1 MQKKNHTINVLPENL
16 INKIA
21 AGEVIDRPASV
32 VKELIENSIDAG
44 ASRIEVILKGGG
56 SQLIQIIDNGSGMS
70 EEDAILSLQRHAT
83 SKIRTYADIEKIL
96 TLGFRGEALASI
108 AAVSRL
114 ELRTVPR
121 GAIAGTA
128 IHVEGGI
135 VSRVEEAGGNPGTSI
150 AVKTLFFNTPARRKF
165 LRAESTEYRSILA
178 MLNHFTLAFPEI
190 GFTLIHDE
198 AEVFRYAPAEL
209 SDRIVEV
216 LGARVRHNLVQ
227 VEDKNSLMTVSGF
240 IGNYDVMRKTRNDQ
254 YLFLNR
260 RFINDR
266 TLSYAVTQAFGE
278 SIPKG
283 HYPLFILFIEIDPER
298 VDVNVHPT
306 KNEVKFADARIVFD
320 LLRSA
325 VKRALRTDHIIPEI
339 QQFYPPR
346 WGAGGMPGSAA
357 GTPSVNRGEIV
368 SSDEQIR
375 LDWEAGETVFPPP
388 GLFPPRRTFVSSWQ
402 DETAA
407 ARSSDNTPHEG
418 DPDISRGI
426 PGAGPVQPGGGDS
439 AGGAPG
445 QPGTTLTARP
455 GTFAPSGTP
464 APRPREIANVWQ
476 VQNKY
481 ILSQIKSGLVVI
493 DQHVAHERILYERA
507 KKNISQADG
516 ASQQLLFPQT
526 LELSPQDYQ
535 VMVEISPWLEKLGFQ
550 IKLFGGRTIV
560 VEGVPTGMRVGA
572 ENRLLLNII
581 DQYKEYAAT
590 ESDMRERVAKSFACR
605 SAIMAGEKLSVEAM
619 NALIDQ
625 LFATENPYFCPHGRP
640 VMITITVDELDRR
653 FDRK

>member
-1 MQKKNHTINVLPENL
+1 MQKKSHIINVLPENL

-32 VKELIENSIDAG
+32 VKELVENAIDAG
-44 ASRIEVILKGGG
+44 ATWITLIIKEGGA
-56 SQLIQIIDNGSGMS
+56 QLIQVNDNGSGMS

-114 ELRTVPR
+114 ELRTVPK
-121 GAIAGTA
+121 GAIEGTA
-128 IHVEGGI
+128 IFVEGG
-135 VSRVEEAGGNPGTSI
+135 VVQKVEGSGGNPGTSI
-150 AVKTLFFNTPARRKF
+150 AVKNLFFNTPARRKF

-178 MLNHFTLAFPEI
+178 MMNHFTLAFPEI
-190 GFTLIHDE
+190 GFHVVNDD
-198 AEVFRYAPAEL
+198 AEVYRLAPAALQERL
-209 SDRIVEV
+209 TQV
-216 LGARVRHNLVQ
+216 LGARVRNNLVR
-227 VEDKNSLMTVSGF
+227 VEDKTTLMTISGY
-240 IGNYDVMRKTRNDQ
+240 IGNYDAMRKSRNDQ

-278 SIPKG
+278 TIPKG
-283 HYPLFILFIEIDPER
+283 HYPLFILFIDIDPER

-306 KNEVKFADARIVFD
+306 KNEVKFADSRLVFD

-346 WGAGGMPGSAA
+346 WGAGGAPA
-357 GTPSVNRGEIV
+357 GPSVSRGDIV
-368 SSDEQIR
+368 KPDDQGSF
-375 LDWEAGETVFPPP
+375 DWESGEPFFPPP
-388 GLFPPRRTFVSSWQ
+388 GLYPAGLPGRTPFTPFGPSSLDGADAGHAGAGENFPESAGETGIDAASG
-402 DETAA
+402 ETAA
-407 ARSSDNTPHEG
+407 G
-418 DPDISRGI
+418 IGGSRA
-426 PGAGPVQPGGGDS
+426 PALSGDS
-439 AGGAPG
+439 
-445 QPGTTLTARP
+445 
-455 GTFAPSGTP
+455 SV
-464 APRPREIANVWQ
+464 PRPRELANVWQ

-507 KKNISQADG
+507 KQSFAQAEG

-526 LELSPQDYQ
+526 LELAAQDYQ
-535 VMVEISPWLEKLGFQ
+535 VMVEIAPWLEKIGFQ
-550 IKLFGGRTIV
+550 IKLFGGRTVV
-560 VEGVPTGMRVGA
+560 VEGVPSGMRIGA
-572 ENRLLLNII
+572 EERILMSII
-581 DQYKEYAAT
+581 DQYREYAAT
-590 ESDMRERVAKSFACR
+590 ETDMRERVAKSFACR
-605 SAIMAGEKLSVEAM
+605 SAIMAGERLSVEAM

>member
-1 MQKKNHTINVLPENL
+1 
-16 INKIA
+16 
-21 AGEVIDRPASV
+21 
-32 VKELIENSIDAG
+32 
-44 ASRIEVILKGGG
+44 
-56 SQLIQIIDNGSGMS
+56 
-70 EEDAILSLQRHAT
+70 
-83 SKIRTYADIEKIL
+83 
-96 TLGFRGEALASI
+96 
-108 AAVSRL
+108 
-114 ELRTVPR
+114 
-121 GAIAGTA
+121 
-128 IHVEGGI
+128 
-135 VSRVEEAGGNPGTSI
+135 
-150 AVKTLFFNTPARRKF
+150 
-165 LRAESTEYRSILA
+165 
-178 MLNHFTLAFPEI
+178 
-190 GFTLIHDE
+190 
-198 AEVFRYAPAEL
+198 
-209 SDRIVEV
+209 
-216 LGARVRHNLVQ
+216 
-227 VEDKNSLMTVSGF
+227 
-240 IGNYDVMRKTRNDQ
+240 
-254 YLFLNR
+254 
-260 RFINDR
+260 
-266 TLSYAVTQAFGE
+266 
-278 SIPKG
+278 
-283 HYPLFILFIEIDPER
+283 
-298 VDVNVHPT
+298 
-306 KNEVKFADARIVFD
+306 
-320 LLRSA
+320 
-325 VKRALRTDHIIPEI
+325 
-339 QQFYPPR
+339 PR
-346 WGAGGMPGSAA
+346 WGAGGMPGSMS
-357 GTPSVNRGEIV
+357 GGPSVNRGEIV
-368 SSDEQIR
+368 SNDEQTT

-388 GLFPPRRTFVSSWQ
+388 GLFPPHRTFISPWP
-402 DETAA
+402 DEAA
-407 ARSSDNTPHEG
+407 PAGGADYSPPEG
-418 DPDISRGI
+418 DPAAPGGI
-426 PGAGPVQPGGGDS
+426 PGAGPERPGGVFTGGVAAQPGGILA
-439 AGGAPG
+439 AGPG
-445 QPGTTLTARP
+445 S
-455 GTFAPSGTP
+455 FAPSGTP

>member
-1 MQKKNHTINVLPENL
+1 MQKKSHTINVLPENL

-32 VKELIENSIDAG
+32 VKELLENSIDAG
-44 ASRIEVILKGGG
+44 ATRIDVILKGGG
-56 SQLIQIIDNGSGMS
+56 AQLIQVNDNGGGMS

-83 SKIRTYADIEKIL
+83 SKIRNYADIERIL

-121 GAIAGTA
+121 GSIEGTA
-128 IHVEGGI
+128 IFVEGG
-135 VSRVEEAGGNPGTSI
+135 VVQKVEGAGGNPGTSI
-150 AVKTLFFNTPARRKF
+150 AVKNLFFNTPARRKF
-165 LRAESTEYRSILA
+165 LRAETTEYRSILT
-178 MLNHFTLAFPEI
+178 MLNHFTLAFPGI
-190 GFTLIHDE
+190 GFHVVNDDTDVYRL
-198 AEVFRYAPAEL
+198 APAPL
-209 SDRIVEV
+209 PDRIAEV
-216 LGARVRHNLVQ
+216 LGARVRNNLVL
-227 VEDKNSLMTVSGF
+227 VDDKTTLMTISGY
-240 IGNYDVMRKTRNDQ
+240 IGNYDVMRKSRNDQ

-283 HYPLFILFIEIDPER
+283 HYPLFILFIEIDPGR

-306 KNEVKFADARIVFD
+306 KSEVKFADARLVFD

-346 WGAGGMPGSAA
+346 RGASPVS
-357 GTPSVNRGEIV
+357 RGEFV
-368 SSDEQIR
+368 RPDDQTSF
-375 LDWEAGETVFPPP
+375 DWESGDPLFPPP
-388 GLFPPRRTFVSSWQ
+388 GLFP
-402 DETAA
+402 
-407 ARSSDNTPHEG
+407 
-418 DPDISRGI
+418 
-426 PGAGPVQPGGGDS
+426 S
-439 AGGAPG
+439 AGTIP
-445 QPGTTLTARP
+445 
-455 GTFAPSGTP
+455 APSGEIWPPSGVGPLDTLP
-464 APRPREIANVWQ
+464 GEAPIPAGDAIPAPPFTQGLPEGGEPFPSGASAPRPRETANVWQ

-507 KKNISQADG
+507 KRNIAQAEG

-526 LELSPQDYQ
+526 LDLPAQDYQ
-535 VMVEISPWLEKLGFQ
+535 VMVEIAPWLEKIGFQ
-550 IKLFGGRTIV
+550 IKLFGGRTVV
-560 VEGVPTGMRVGA
+560 VEGVPTGMRIGA
-572 ENRLLLNII
+572 EDRILLSII
-581 DQYKEYAAT
+581 DQYREYAAT
-590 ESDMRERVAKSFACR
+590 ETDMRERVAKSFACR
-605 SAIMAGEKLSVEAM
+605 SAIMAGERLSAEAM

>member
-1 MQKKNHTINVLPENL
+1 MQKKTHTINVLPENL

-32 VKELIENSIDAG
+32 VKELIENSLDAG
-44 ASRIEVILKGGG
+44 ATRIEVILKSGG
-56 SQLIQIIDNGSGMS
+56 SQLIQIIDNGIGMS

-128 IHVEGGI
+128 IHVEGGM
-135 VSRVEEAGGNPGTSI
+135 VTKVEEAGGNPGTSI

-165 LRAESTEYRSILA
+165 LRAETTEYRSILA
-178 MLNHFTLAFPEI
+178 MLNHFTLAFPETA
-190 GFTLIHDE
+190 FTLVHDDT
-198 AEVFRYAPAEL
+198 EVFRYAPAEL
-209 SDRIVEV
+209 SERIVEV
-216 LGARVRHNLVQ
+216 LGSRVRHNLVQ
-227 VEDKNSLMTVSGF
+227 VEDKNSLMTLTGF
-240 IGNYDVMRKTRNDQ
+240 VGNYDVMRKTRNDQ

-306 KNEVKFADARIVFD
+306 KNEVKFADARMVFD

-346 WGAGGMPGSAA
+346 WGAGGMPGSTP
-357 GTPSVNRGEIV
+357 GGPSVNRGEIV
-368 SSDEQIR
+368 SSDEQTR

-388 GLFPPRRTFVSSWQ
+388 GLFPPHRSFIPTWQ
-402 DETAA
+402 EEAPGTG
-407 ARSSDNTPHEG
+407 TPSPEG
-418 DPDISRGI
+418 DST
-426 PGAGPVQPGGGDS
+426 GAGSLPGGGPD
-439 AGGAPG
+439 
-445 QPGTTLTARP
+445 QPGSTTAAGP
-455 GTFAPSGTP
+455 GSFTPSGTP
-464 APRPREIANVWQ
+464 APRPREIPNVWQ

-507 KKNISQADG
+507 KKNISQNEG
-516 ASQQLLFPQT
+516 VSQQLLFPQT

-550 IKLFGGRTIV
+550 IKLFGGRTVV
-560 VEGVPTGMRVGA
+560 VEGVPSGMRVGA

-590 ESDMRERVAKSFACR
+590 ETDMRERVAKSFACR
-605 SAIMAGEKLSVEAM
+605 SAIMAGEKLSIEAM

>member
-1 MQKKNHTINVLPENL
+1 MQKKSHIINVLPENL

-32 VKELIENSIDAG
+32 VKELVENAIDAG
-44 ASRIEVILKGGG
+44 ATWITLIIKEGGA
-56 SQLIQIIDNGSGMS
+56 QLIQVNDNGSGMS

-83 SKIRTYADIEKIL
+83 SKIHTYADIEKIL

-114 ELRTVPR
+114 ELRTVPK
-121 GAIAGTA
+121 GAIEGTA
-128 IHVEGGI
+128 IFVEGG
-135 VSRVEEAGGNPGTSI
+135 VVQKVEGSGGNPGTSI
-150 AVKTLFFNTPARRKF
+150 AVKNLFFNTPARRKF

-178 MLNHFTLAFPEI
+178 MMNHFTLAFPEI
-190 GFTLIHDE
+190 GFHVVNDD
-198 AEVFRYAPAEL
+198 AEVYRLAPAALQERL
-209 SDRIVEV
+209 TQV
-216 LGARVRHNLVQ
+216 LGARVRNNLVL
-227 VEDKNSLMTVSGF
+227 VEDKTTLMTISGY
-240 IGNYDVMRKTRNDQ
+240 IGNYDAMRKSRNDQ

-278 SIPKG
+278 TIPKG
-283 HYPLFILFIEIDPER
+283 HYPLFILFIDIDPER

-306 KNEVKFADARIVFD
+306 KNEVKFADSRLVFD

-346 WGAGGMPGSAA
+346 WGAGGAPTG
-357 GTPSVNRGEIV
+357 PSVSRGDIV
-368 SSDEQIR
+368 KPDDQGSF
-375 LDWEAGETVFPPP
+375 DWESGEPFFPPP
-388 GLFPPRRTFVSSWQ
+388 GLYPAGLPGRTPFAPFGPSSLDGAEAGSAGAGEKFPESAGETGTVAASG
-402 DETAA
+402 ETAA
-407 ARSSDNTPHEG
+407 G
-418 DPDISRGI
+418 IGGSR
-426 PGAGPVQPGGGDS
+426 
-439 AGGAPG
+439 AP
-445 QPGTTLTARP
+445 
-455 GTFAPSGTP
+455 APSSEP
-464 APRPREIANVWQ
+464 PVPRPRELANVWQ

-507 KKNISQADG
+507 KQSFAQAEG

-526 LELSPQDYQ
+526 LELSAQDYQ
-535 VMVEISPWLEKLGFQ
+535 VVVEVAPWLEKIGFQ
-550 IKLFGGRTIV
+550 IKLFGGRTVV
-560 VEGVPTGMRVGA
+560 VEGVPSGMRIGA
-572 ENRLLLNII
+572 EDRILLSII
-581 DQYKEYAAT
+581 DQYREYAAT
-590 ESDMRERVAKSFACR
+590 ETDMRERVAKSFACR
-605 SAIMAGEKLSVEAM
+605 SAIMAGERLSVEAM

>member
-1 MQKKNHTINVLPENL
+1 MQKKSHLINVLPENL

-32 VKELIENSIDAG
+32 VKELVENSIDAG
-44 ASRIEVILKGGG
+44 AAQITLVLKGGG
-56 SQLIQIIDNGSGMS
+56 STLIQVSDNGSGMN
-70 EEDAILSLQRHAT
+70 EDDAILSLQRHAT
-83 SKIRTYADIEKIL
+83 SKIRTYADIERIL

-114 ELRTVPR
+114 ELRTVPA
-121 GAIAGTA
+121 GAIEGTA
-128 IHVEGGI
+128 IFVEGG
-135 VSRVEEAGGNPGTSI
+135 VVQKVETTGGNPGTSI
-150 AVKTLFFNTPARRKF
+150 AVKNLFYNTPARRKF
-165 LRAESTEYRSILA
+165 LRAEGTEYRSILS
-178 MLNHFTLAFPEI
+178 MMNRFTLAFPEV
-190 GFTLIHDE
+190 GFHLVHEET
-198 AEVFRYAPAEL
+198 EVFRYAPAPL
-209 SDRIVEV
+209 HDRIAEV
-216 LGARVRHNLVQ
+216 LGSRVRHNLVK
-227 VEDKNSLMTVSGF
+227 VEDQTALMTITGF
-240 IGNYDVMRKTRNDQ
+240 IGNYDIMRKSRNDQ

-266 TLSYAVTQAFGE
+266 TLSYAATAAFGE

-283 HYPLFILFIEIDPER
+283 HYPLFILFIEINPDR

-306 KNEVKFADARIVFD
+306 KNEVKFADSRLVFD

-325 VKRALRTDHIIPEI
+325 VKRALRTDNIIPEI

-346 WGAGGMPGSAA
+346 WGANGPQISRPDTGGDQQAS
-357 GTPSVNRGEIV
+357 
-368 SSDEQIR
+368 
-375 LDWEAGETVFPPP
+375 LDWERGESLLPSEGFFPQAPGGMAFPSMPGDRHFPMGPGEQNFPPGSEDRDRAPAPDGDDPAGAIGTSNNPSAP
-388 GLFPPRRTFVSSWQ
+388 GSTFY
-402 DETAA
+402 
-407 ARSSDNTPHEG
+407 
-418 DPDISRGI
+418 PD
-426 PGAGPVQPGGGDS
+426 AS
-439 AGGAPG
+439 AGSS
-445 QPGTTLTARP
+445 LE
-455 GTFAPSGTP
+455 PSGTP
-464 APRPREIANVWQ
+464 GPAAYTGRREAANVWQ

-507 KKNISQADG
+507 KKNIGQVEG

-526 LELSPQDYQ
+526 IELSPQDYQ
-535 VMVEISPWLEKLGFQ
+535 VMVETGPFLEKIGFQ
-550 IKLFGGRTIV
+550 IKLFGGRTVV
-560 VEGVPTGMRVGA
+560 VEGVPSGMRIGS
-572 ENRLLLNII
+572 EDKILLNII

-590 ESDMRERVAKSFACR
+590 ETDMRERVAKSFACR
-605 SAIMAGEKLSVEAM
+605 SAIMAGERLSVEAM

>member
-1 MQKKNHTINVLPENL
+1 MQKKTHNINVLPENL

-21 AGEVIDRPASV
+21 AGEVIDRPAAV

-44 ASRIEVILKGGG
+44 ATRIEVILKGGG

-83 SKIRTYADIEKIL
+83 SKIRTYADIEKIH
-96 TLGFRGEALASI
+96 TLGFRGEALASM

-114 ELRTVPR
+114 ELRTVPA
-121 GAIAGTA
+121 GAISGTL
-128 IHVEGGI
+128 IQVEGGI
-135 VSRVEEAGGNPGTSI
+135 VQKVEESGGNPGTSI

-190 GFTLIHDE
+190 AFSLVHDD
-198 AEVFRYAPAEL
+198 AEVFRLAPAEL
-209 SDRIVEV
+209 PERLAEV
-216 LGARVRHNLVQ
+216 LGSRVRHNLVP
-227 VEDKNSLMTVSGF
+227 VEDNSALMTVSGY
-240 IGNYDVMRKTRNDQ
+240 IGTYDVMRKSRNDQ

-283 HYPLFILFIEIDPER
+283 HYPLFVLFIEIDPGR

-306 KNEVKFADARIVFD
+306 KNEVKFADSRLVFD

-346 WGAGGMPGSAA
+346 WGAGGAPGRPGS
-357 GTPSVNRGEIV
+357 GLEGGPGGVPVSGGEGVNP
-368 SSDEQIR
+368 DEQTT
-375 LDWEAGETVFPPP
+375 LDWEAGESVFPPP
-388 GLFPPRRTFVSSWQ
+388 GLFAHGAFAGRTWNPTEPNAATPEAAPGEQSFAPGSW
-402 DETAA
+402 
-407 ARSSDNTPHEG
+407 P
-418 DPDISRGI
+418 
-426 PGAGPVQPGGGDS
+426 PGAIPSGPYPPETFPPGSYPPGSYPQGAFPADAS
-439 AGGAPG
+439 GAAGRSTGGALPAGPG
-445 QPGTTLTARP
+445 PGEPGVIFTAGPESFTP
-455 GTFAPSGTP
+455 GGTP
-464 APRPREIANVWQ
+464 APRPREAANVWQ

-507 KKNISQADG
+507 KKNISQAEG
-516 ASQQLLFPQT
+516 VSQQLLFPQT
-526 LELSPQDYQ
+526 IELSPQDYQ
-535 VMVEISPWLEKLGFQ
+535 VMVEIGPWLEKLGFQ

-560 VEGVPTGMRVGA
+560 VEGVPAGMRVGA
-572 ENRLLLNII
+572 ENRILLNII

-590 ESDMRERVAKSFACR
+590 ETDMRERVAKSFACR
-605 SAIMAGEKLSVEAM
+605 SAIMAGEKLS
-619 NALIDQ
+619 
-625 LFATENPYFCPHGRP
+625 
-640 VMITITVDELDRR
+640 
-653 FDRK
+653 

>member
-1 MQKKNHTINVLPENL
+1 MQKKTHIINVLPENL

-44 ASRIEVILKGGG
+44 ATQIAVILKGGG
-56 SQLIQIIDNGSGMS
+56 AQLIQINDNGSGMS

-114 ELRTVPR
+114 ELRTVPK
-121 GAIAGTA
+121 GAIEGTA

-135 VSRVEEAGGNPGTSI
+135 VQKVEGSGGNPGTSI
-150 AVKTLFFNTPARRKF
+150 AVKNLFFNTPARRKF

-178 MLNHFTLAFPEI
+178 MMNHFTLAFPEI
-190 GFTLIHDE
+190 GFTLAHDDSE
-198 AEVFRYAPAEL
+198 IYRLAPAPL
-209 SDRIVEV
+209 PDRLAEV
-216 LGARVRHNLVQ
+216 LGSRVRHNLVK
-227 VEDKNSLMTVSGF
+227 VEDQTTLMTISGY

-260 RFINDR
+260 RYISDR

-306 KNEVKFADARIVFD
+306 KNEVKFADSRLVFD

-346 WGAGGMPGSAA
+346 WGAGGP
-357 GTPSVNRGEIV
+357 PV
-368 SSDEQIR
+368 SRSEFVGPDAQTS
-375 LDWEAGETVFPPP
+375 LDWESGEAFFPPP
-388 GLFPPRRTFVSSWQ
+388 GLFGPPSIPSP
-402 DETAA
+402 
-407 ARSSDNTPHEG
+407 SGGTPGPDALPTIPIPSEG
-418 DPDISRGI
+418 TQGSNAQPLI
-426 PGAGPVQPGGGDS
+426 PLPPGV
-439 AGGAPG
+439 PQEG
-445 QPGTTLTARP
+445 QPPAGAVT
-455 GTFAPSGTP
+455 G
-464 APRPREIANVWQ
+464 APRPRETANVWQ

-507 KKNISQADG
+507 KQSINQLEG

-526 LELSPQDYQ
+526 IELSAQDYQ
-535 VMVEISPWLEKLGFQ
+535 VMVEIGPYLEKIGFQ
-550 IKLFGGRTIV
+550 IKLFGGRTII
-560 VEGVPTGMRVGA
+560 VEGVPSGMRIGA
-572 ENRLLLNII
+572 EDRILLNII

-590 ESDMRERVAKSFACR
+590 ETDMRERVAKSFACR
-605 SAIMAGEKLSVEAM
+605 SAIMAGERLSVEAM